1 MTQQESNWA
10 ENLADQPTNRPTR
23 ANRIGLTEN
32 QSVTHTHTAKLLLV
46 MEVDDVGESAG
57 SVGTAPPARSTRAQ
71 QRKVAKETNSKIL
84 GGRGHD
90 IDQKLDFIL
99 RTILNLNHAV
109 KQLQEGQDEMR
120 KQNEEMRKE
129 IDELRKQNDNEV
141 RKLQEQITN
150 LSTQNSPQS
159 SSGTSPGRTNVNN
172 RSWSSLF
179 AGQSSVSPNSSAS
192 QPRVADPNQL
202 LGVNIDLSRCSS
214 QIPTDTAEIKRLV
227 TIALHAYQATKE
239 VNPTAIIKTNRDL
252 HRIRVIVRSEK
263 EAELIRSQPQWLE
276 THFRGG
282 RLRGEQWY
290 PIKVDRVDK
299 LKIMNEEQTGI
310 RAGLEKKLSQENKV
324 TIMRITTL
332 GKLATHK
339 LYCSIIV
346 YLKKKEDAE

>member
-1 MTQQESNWA
+1 
-10 ENLADQPTNRPTR
+10 
-23 ANRIGLTEN
+23 
-32 QSVTHTHTAKLLLV
+32 
-46 MEVDDVGESAG
+46 MEVDDVGGGAG
-57 SVGTAPPARSTRAQ
+57 SVSTVPPAHSTRAQ
-71 QRKVAKETNSKIL
+71 QRKAAKETNSKIL

-90 IDQKLDFIL
+90 MDQKLDFIL
-99 RTILNLNHAV
+99 KTILSLSHAV

-120 KQNEEMRKE
+120 KQNEEMRKQNDEMRKE
-129 IDELRKQNDNEV
+129 IDELRKQNNDEI

-159 SSGTSPGRTNVNN
+159 SPATSPGRTNVSN

-227 TIALHAYQATKE
+227 TTALHAHQATKE
-239 VNPTAIIKTNRDL
+239 VNPPAIIKTNRDL
-252 HRIRVIVRSEK
+252 QRIRVIVRSEK

-310 RAGLEKKLSQENKV
+310 RAGLEKELSQENQV
-324 TIMRITTL
+324 TIMRIATL
-332 GKLATHK
+332 GKPATYK
-339 LYCSIIV
+339 LY
-346 YLKKKEDAE
+346 